1 MSSPNP
7 FGPFDFEQLRKMLE
21 AMGLGNPEELDLE
34 QLMAQVQRLQQAGGG
49 AMFGVTNADRDPDA
63 AWRTTLTAAKQLAAE
78 SGADPELR
86 PEERNA
92 VGDAERLAQSWLT
105 PRTSFPET
113 GRPAKAVT
121 RAAWLDA
128 TSDGWRSLIDPIIDG
143 LAEALKRGTA
153 EGVGQSD
160 PMAQMLEPMMRTSA
174 SIIYRDRLKRELA
187 RVAGD
192 ILTGTEMG
200 FNLLGNADVMII
212 PANVAQFTRDLD
224 ANERDVTL
232 YLLLREAARQRL
244 FHHVGWLSP
253 QLRALLGHYSR
264 EITIDFDAI
273 ASQFRPEN
281 MDMENLSIEDI
292 VAVGEKVRGSF
303 FDPARTPA
311 QVEILDRLEVLLA
324 LVEGWVDHI
333 VAQAT
338 EGWMPNAPQ
347 IEEIIHRRRASA
359 TPVVSVFSE
368 LLGLDLTPRM
378 VRDARNLWAA
388 VEHHRGA
395 EERDAVWRH
404 PDLLPT
410 AADMSDPLRFAAGTS
425 GEASESEDEMDAELR
440 RLLEGPDN

>member
-21 AMGLGNPEELDLE
+21 AMGLGSPDELDLE
-34 QLMAQVQRLQQAGGG
+34 QLMAQLQRLQQSGG
-49 AMFGVTNADRDPDA
+49 AAFGFTNADRDPDA

-86 PEERNA
+86 PEERA
-92 VGDAERLAQSWLT
+92 AIDDAERLAQSWLS
-105 PRTSFPET
+105 PHTSFPET
-113 GRPAKAVT
+113 GHPARALT
-121 RAAWLDA
+121 RAGWLDE
-128 TSDGWRSLIDPIIDG
+128 TGDGWRALIDPIIDG

-153 EGVGQSD
+153 EGVGDSD
-160 PMAQMLEPMMRTSA
+160 PMTQMLAPMMRTSA

-187 RVAGD
+187 QVAGD
-192 ILTGTEMG
+192 ILTGTEVG
-200 FNLLGNADVMII
+200 FNLLGKPDVVIV
-212 PANVAQFTRDLD
+212 PANVAQFTQDLD

-253 QLRALLGHYSR
+253 QLRALLEHFAR

-273 ASQFRPEN
+273 ANQFQPEN
-281 MDMENLSIEDI
+281 MQSLSIEDI

-311 QVEILDRLEVLLA
+311 QLEILERLEVLLA

-333 VAQAT
+333 VGRAT
-338 EGWMPNAPQ
+338 ESWMPNAPQ

-368 LLGLDLTPRM
+368 LLGLDLRPRM
-378 VRDARNLWAA
+378 VRDAKNLWAA

-395 EERDAVWRH
+395 EGRDSVWKH

-410 AADMSDPLRFAAGTS
+410 AADITDPLPFAAGES
-425 GEASESEDEMDAELR
+425 GGEAEDEMDAELR
-440 RLLEGPDN
+440 RLLEGSGD